1 MIEVH
6 DVDYCRGHI
15 IERSPLNVGRW
26 TLTFE
31 TTNAQR
37 STLNSQRPIQ
47 IMRISVTDYLDV
59 VSSWCF
65 WSEPTWAELKK
76 RYEGRVKFQWKIAL
90 MDPSGLPTS
99 REQEQWFYRRSG
111 MMMRSPFML
120 NTDWYEPSLPE
131 WLAPNCVAEAA
142 KDFGFTDDRV
152 RLALAH
158 AALREGKK
166 ISDWNVS
173 AQIGAEAG
181 GIDTGKLL
189 ERATSAEIEQRVRAS
204 TTEFHALQVTQ
215 RPAFVIDTEIGDRA
229 VFSGVVK
236 LEPLA
241 ATIDSILD
249 DAAAYAAHKAH
260 FGDPPAK

>member
-1 MIEVH
+1 M
-6 DVDYCRGHI
+6 
-15 IERSPLNVGRW
+15 
-26 TLTFE
+26 
-31 TTNAQR
+31 
-37 STLNSQRPIQ
+37 PIT
-47 IMRISVTDYLDV
+47 VTDYLDV

-76 RYEGRVKFQWKIAL
+76 RYEGRVTFQWKIAL

-120 NTDWYEPSLPE
+120 NTEWYDPNLAE

-142 KDFGFTDDRV
+142 KDFGITDDRV

-158 AALREGKK
+158 AALREGKE
-166 ISDWNVS
+166 IGDWNV
-173 AQIGAEAG
+173 AADTAEAG

-189 ERATSAEIEQRVRAS
+189 ERARSAEIEQRVRAS
-204 TTEFHALQVTQ
+204 TAEFHALQITQ

-229 VFSGVVK
+229 VFSGVIK
-236 LEPLA
+236 LEPLT
-241 ATIDSILD
+241 ATIDSMLY
-249 DAAAYAAHKAH
+249 DAAVYAAHKAH

>member
-1 MIEVH
+1 M
-6 DVDYCRGHI
+6 
-15 IERSPLNVGRW
+15 
-26 TLTFE
+26 
-31 TTNAQR
+31 
-37 STLNSQRPIQ
+37 PIT
-47 IMRISVTDYLDV
+47 VTDYLDV

-65 WSEPTWAELKK
+65 WSEPTWAELKR
-76 RYEGRVKFQWKIAL
+76 RYKGRATFQWKIAL

-120 NTDWYEPSLPE
+120 NTEWYDPSLAE

-142 KDFGFTDDRV
+142 KDFGITDDRV

-158 AALREGKK
+158 AALREGKE
-166 ISDWNVS
+166 IGDWNV
-173 AQIGAEAG
+173 AADTAEAG

-189 ERATSAEIEQRVRAS
+189 ERARSAEIEQRVRAS
-204 TTEFHALQVTQ
+204 TAEFHALQITQ

-229 VFSGVVK
+229 VFSGVIK
-236 LEPLA
+236 LEPLT
-241 ATIDSILD
+241 ATIDSMLY
-249 DAAAYAAHKAH
+249 DAAVYAAHKAH